1 MFISLSPSGEV
12 ITQINATDSD
22 VDANAEMVFSMS
34 SLDSATSGFFH
45 LSSSGQ
51 LVLLRRGLDREKQA
65 KFGFLVTVTNTAPP
79 QLSSTATLVV
89 TILDINDC
97 SPQVRGRGSSD
108 EEGIR
113 APKKQRRRLTR
124 CSVACAASHL
134 CRR

>member
-1 MFISLSPSGEV
+1 MVNFVTEDMYVLVQRCTLFAFYHEAICPLAGEV
-12 ITQINATDSD
+12 ITQINATDAD
-22 VDANAEMVFSMS
+22 VDANAEMIFSMS

-45 LSSSGQ
+45 LSTSGQ

-97 SPQVRGRGSSD
+97 SPQVRF
-108 EEGIR
+108 
-113 APKKQRRRLTR
+113 
-124 CSVACAASHL
+124 VAS
-134 CRR
+134 R